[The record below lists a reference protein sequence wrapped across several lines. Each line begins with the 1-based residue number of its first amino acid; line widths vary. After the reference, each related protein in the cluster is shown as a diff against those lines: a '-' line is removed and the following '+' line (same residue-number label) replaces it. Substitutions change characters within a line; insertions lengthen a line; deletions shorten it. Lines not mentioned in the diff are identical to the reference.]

1 MSTEQMIAKPD
12 MKISV
17 KQTFGIETDMEINA
31 FSKKNEFVPKID
43 EDYKFDKDTTLAILA
58 GFHLI
63 KEY

>member
-31 FSKKNEFVPKID
+31 FSKK
-43 EDYKFDKDTTLAILA
+43 
-58 GFHLI
+58 
-63 KEY
+63 